1 MTIRLCDVSQLPL
14 DQARYIAKEVQLAA
28 YMNRDLRDV
37 VNILLSYAG
46 FPDPYTTEKM
56 RASFDRETA
65 ARLDYGLARSR

>member
-1 MTIRLCDVSQLPL
+1 
-14 DQARYIAKEVQLAA
+14 
-28 YMNRDLRDV
+28 MNRDLRDV